1 MKKNWHFAFKILAL
15 NFLLLVLLVSCA
27 KKNSSQNS
35 SQSLYENLQNI
46 PTLEKKHSWFYFS
59 EYGFEQIDLPQNAPQ
74 VLEKAWTE
82 SIRISSAANLVHN
95 KQNSSYDAFALVN
108 RLGMIAFDG
117 ENAKLFTDN
126 SIFLQDTAS
135 SIVFSDEIP
144 LFYLYRSSFFND
156 SAFNQDKILQ
166 SSRPFLVEFNPESK
180 IFYPLVSYEN
190 LNLSET
196 DQITDFFWDGNT
208 WTCSAKKQ
216 ISNGV
221 EFSYFKWQ
229 PLVELTDLNPA
240 LSSNYFSFSTI
251 TEDEFKKINMPKLF
265 SESPQELKE
274 ILKFIPQDLTFYVSW
289 RNLSGTSE
297 THYFQ
302 QGKSNFPL
310 NANAAIIPLSNYI
323 AAIFEDGTSYIKQIG
338 KDKILAF
345 RLPRLPENFSYGEF
359 VISKNV
365 LYVSWE
371 ETNFY
376 KTSRSGFISVD
387 LGNFEF

>member
-1 MKKNWHFAFKILAL
+1 MKKNWHFAFKIFAL
-15 NFLLLVLLVSCA
+15 SFLLTFLFASCS
-27 KKNSSQNS
+27 KKSSSQN
-35 SQSLYENLQNI
+35 LYENLQNL
-46 PTLEKKHSWFYFS
+46 PTLEKKHSWFYFT

-82 SIRISSAANLVHN
+82 SIRISASANLPHN

-126 SIFLQDTAS
+126 SIFSQDTAA

-144 LFYLYRSSFFND
+144 IFYLYRSSFFNEK
-156 SAFNQDKILQ
+156 AFEQNQVLQ
-166 SSRPFLVEFNPESK
+166 ESRPFLVEFNPQSK
-180 IFYPLVSYEN
+180 IFYPLVSYKN
-190 LNLSET
+190 LNLNET
-196 DQITDFFWDGNT
+196 DQIIDFFWDGKT

-240 LSSNYFSFSTI
+240 LSSNYFSFSEI
-251 TEDEFKKINMPKLF
+251 TEDEFKKIKMPELF
-265 SESPQELKE
+265 SQSPNELKE
-274 ILKFIPQDLTFYVSW
+274 ILKFIPKDLSFYVSW
-289 RNLSGTSE
+289 KDLSGTSE
-297 THYFQ
+297 KHYFQ
-302 QGKSNFPL
+302 QGNSNIPL
-310 NANAAIIPLSNYI
+310 NANAAIIPLSNYL
-323 AAIFEDGTSYIKQIG
+323 AAIFEDGTSYVKQIG

-345 RLPRLPENFSYGEF
+345 RLPRLPKNFSYGDF
-359 VISKNV
+359 VISKNT
-365 LYVSWE
+365 LYVAWE
-371 ETNFY
+371 ESNFY
-376 KTSRSGFISVD
+376 KTSRSGFICID